1 MIYQLPN
8 GRIIEMSLEQYLSMD
23 DQELQEL
30 NGLGNEFS
38 SEAPNPFYKSS
49 LKDIARGK
57 VDKPTD
63 NNADSDYIQEREP
76 TLDEISDM
84 DKLLDEYYHPDDI

>member
-1 MIYQLPN
+1 
-8 GRIIEMSLEQYLSMD
+8 MSLEQYLSMD

-49 LKDIARGK
+49 LKDIAKAK

>member
-1 MIYQLPN
+1 
-8 GRIIEMSLEQYLSMD
+8 MSLEQYLSMD

-30 NGLGNEFS
+30 NGIGNEFS
-38 SEAPNPFYKSS
+38 SEATNPFYKSS
-49 LKDIARGK
+49 LKDIAKGK

>member
-38 SEAPNPFYKSS
+38 SEAPNPIYKSS

>member
-8 GRIIEMSLEQYLSMD
+8 GRIIEMSLEQYLAMD

-30 NGLGNEFS
+30 NGLSSDYS

-49 LKDIARGK
+49 LKDISRGK

-63 NNADSDYIQEREP
+63 SVDSEYIQEREP
-76 TLDEISDM
+76 TLDEISDL
-84 DKLLDEYYHPDDI
+84 DKRLDEYFHPDDV

>member
-1 MIYQLPN
+1 
-8 GRIIEMSLEQYLSMD
+8 MSLEQYLSLD

-49 LKDIARGK
+49 LKDISRGK

-63 NNADSDYIQEREP
+63 KNVDSDYIQEREP

>member
-8 GRIIEMSLEQYLSMD
+8 GRIIEMSLEQYLSLD

-49 LKDIARGK
+49 LKDISRGK

-63 NNADSDYIQEREP
+63 KNVDSDYIQEREP

>member
-1 MIYQLPN
+1 
-8 GRIIEMSLEQYLSMD
+8 MSLEQYLSMD

-76 TLDEISDM
+76 TLLSVGLSTFPLAISLRED
-84 DKLLDEYYHPDDI
+84 L